1 VLSIHQKLLDAQSV
15 TGDSVSTPPAF
26 AHTGC
31 EDSTSLIE
39 WGDGVSAGEVTV
51 EHAHRPDYA
60 GLWSVLAVFTFDGST
75 DPAPKTE
82 YVRHEGPYRAIRHRI
97 TQEVLDGT
105 VTTRI
110 RGVED

>member
-1 VLSIHQKLLDAQSV
+1 VVSISQKLLTEQAV
-15 TGDSVSTPPAF
+15 TGDSVATPPAF

-31 EDSTSLIE
+31 EDSTSIIE
-39 WGDGVSAGEVTV
+39 WGDGVNAGEVTV
-51 EHAHRPDYA
+51 ETAYRPDYA
-60 GLWSVLAVFTFDGST
+60 GLWTPLAVFTFDGST

-82 YVRHEGPYRAIRHRI
+82 YVRHQGAYRAIRHRI
-97 TQEVLDGT
+97 TLEVEGGT